1 MAASTPLGLTSAE
14 AIARRPRRRPA
25 RRARGSRSYA
35 NIVRNNVFTLFN
47 AILGVL
53 LAVILALGD
62 YRDGLFGG
70 VMIANI
76 AIGIIQEVRAKRAL
90 DRLALLVAPHG
101 RTWRDGEL
109 ARLPVE
115 ELVLGDVIRLE
126 PGDQVIADGQ
136 LVAARALSLDESM
149 LTGESEAVNRAV
161 GEKILSGVFCT
172 AGSADYV
179 VEAIGADS
187 YAERLAAEA
196 RSTSAPLSPLQ
207 LDVNRILRITVMVM
221 VPLAVL
227 LVTSLALRD
236 TSIREAGRTAVAGLL
251 PLVPEGLVL
260 LTSLTFAV
268 AAVRL
273 ARLGTLA
280 QRINAIE
287 SLASVDVVCLDKT
300 GTLTDNRLRLV
311 ALEPA
316 VEGGEPGLRAD
327 IALLAASAAARNG
340 TLQAIHDAEPAEAA
354 TVSAEVPFSSER
366 KWSGLTLDGHD
377 TLVLGAPDVLA
388 SHGVALSGSLG
399 ERIAQH
405 AANRRRVV
413 LLAASPERLED
424 DRLPPGLVA
433 RGIAVLEEGLREEA
447 IDTIAFLVREG
458 VEIKIISGD
467 GLATVQAVALAAG
480 VPHAE
485 RGIAGPDLPDD
496 LDALAEV
503 VQRHTVFARVR
514 PDQKRALVQ
523 ALTGSGRYVA
533 MVGDGVNDV
542 LALKEARLAIAM
554 GNGSQMAKG
563 VADLVLLTNAF
574 STVPRAIEEGR
585 RILRNTHRVARLFV
599 TKSVYSAFL
608 VATLAIA
615 PIAYPFLP
623 RHLTIVSTLTV
634 GLPAFFLALA
644 SSEGPVRSEGF
655 LRDVARFAV
664 PVGAVVATVIA
675 AAYLLAR
682 GPFDRTLLEARTIT
696 VGVTV
701 IMGLAVVVAVERDG
715 RQGRV
720 RGWVWVIVGVAA
732 AVAICGVSV
741 PWLRSFFELAE
752 PDAADWLLIASVGGC
767 GVVLLALVRRA
778 VAVFGKAAGEGSG
791 ARR

>member
-1 MAASTPLGLTSAE
+1 
-14 AIARRPRRRPA
+14 
-25 RRARGSRSYA
+25 
-35 NIVRNNVFTLFN
+35 
-47 AILGVL
+47 
-53 LAVILALGD
+53 
-62 YRDGLFGG
+62 
-70 VMIANI
+70 
-76 AIGIIQEVRAKRAL
+76 
-90 DRLALLVAPHG
+90 
-101 RTWRDGEL
+101 
-109 ARLPVE
+109 
-115 ELVLGDVIRLE
+115 
-126 PGDQVIADGQ
+126 
-136 LVAARALSLDESM
+136 
-149 LTGESEAVNRAV
+149 
-161 GEKILSGVFCT
+161 
-172 AGSADYV
+172 
-179 VEAIGADS
+179 
-187 YAERLAAEA
+187 
-196 RSTSAPLSPLQ
+196 
-207 LDVNRILRITVMVM
+207 
-221 VPLAVL
+221 
-227 LVTSLALRD
+227 
-236 TSIREAGRTAVAGLL
+236 
-251 PLVPEGLVL
+251 
-260 LTSLTFAV
+260 
-268 AAVRL
+268 
-273 ARLGTLA
+273 
-280 QRINAIE
+280 
-287 SLASVDVVCLDKT
+287 
-300 GTLTDNRLRLV
+300 
-311 ALEPA
+311 
-316 VEGGEPGLRAD
+316 
-327 IALLAASAAARNG
+327 
-340 TLQAIHDAEPAEAA
+340 
-354 TVSAEVPFSSER
+354 VSSEVPFSSER

-388 SHGVALSGSLG
+388 AHGVLLPGSLA
-399 ERIAQH
+399 EHISQH

-413 LLAASPERLED
+413 LLAASPERLEGD
-424 DRLPPGLVA
+424 QIPPGLVA

-447 IDTIAFLVREG
+447 IDTIAFLAREG
-458 VEIKIISGD
+458 VQIKIISGD

-480 VPHAE
+480 VPNAE

-496 LDALAEV
+496 PDALAEV
-503 VQRHTVFARVR
+503 VQRHIVFARVR

-523 ALTGSGRYVA
+523 ALTRSGRYVA

-608 VATLAIA
+608 VATFAIV

-664 PVGAVVATVIA
+664 PVGAVVAAVIA

-682 GPFDRTLLEARTIT
+682 GPLDRTLLEARTIT

-715 RQGRV
+715 RDGRV

-732 AVAICGVSV
+732 AVAVVGVSV

-752 PDAADWLLIASVGGC
+752 PDAADWLVIAVVGGC
-767 GVVLLALVRRA
+767 GLVLLALVRRA
-778 VAVFGKAAGEGSG
+778 VAVFGKAASEGSG
-791 ARR
+791 QR